1 MTRVFYPGTFD
12 PLHNGHL
19 EVITTAAKLFDEVVV
34 AAMRNPSKAQPLFDR
49 DRRVELIRESTAH
62 LDAVSVI
69 GMEGLVVDAA
79 TAARADM
86 IIKGVR
92 GVTDFENELQMAEMN
107 RHVSGLVSM
116 FLPSESANSFI
127 ASKYIREISRM
138 GGDVT
143 DLVPPPVAAALR
155 AMQAQR

>member
-19 EVITTAAKLFDEVVV
+19 EIITTAAGLFDEVVV
-34 AAMRNPSKAQPLFDR
+34 AAMRNPSKSQPFFDR
-49 DRRVELIRESTAH
+49 DERMRLIAESAAH
-62 LDAVSVI
+62 LTNVEVI

-79 TAARADM
+79 AAAGADM
-86 IIKGVR
+86 IVKGLR
-92 GVTDFENELQMAEMN
+92 GVTDFENELQMAQMN
-107 RHVSGLVSM
+107 RHVSGIVSL
-116 FLPSESANSFI
+116 FIPSTSEDSYI
-127 ASKYIREISRM
+127 ASKYIREISKM

-155 AMQAQR
+155 SRFG